1 MCVRF
6 LFALPLILFFPQAS
20 FSADKDSN
28 VVVSASKELYE
39 FVWQKSANNVQ
50 VKQSLNT
57 SYYCNSYRT
66 TIPVAEMYDNETS
79 IDDVDFTVD
88 GKKPKDI
95 KPQYSYYSV
104 DDIFYSD
111 EHICFF
117 PLPLERKGSSSTVS
131 FKKTISDPRYFINI
145 FFSEPYMVMN
155 KEVNIKVPRWM
166 KVELK
171 EMNFKGYQISKSSHY
186 DSGDD
191 ADIYTYTIKNL
202 PAKENENDCPGP
214 SYIYPHILVLSKEAS
229 VDNGKT
235 TYFNTVADQYA
246 WYHQLVSNIGSDEA
260 AVKAKAQEITSGI
273 TNDLD
278 KIKAIFYWMQNNIR
292 YVAFEDGIAGF
303 RPDKANEVIRKK
315 YGDCK
320 GMANATKELLKS
332 LGYDARLCWI
342 GTNHIAY
349 DYSTPSLS
357 VDNHMICALKFQG
370 KMYFLDATENYL
382 AFNEYAERIQGR
394 QCLIEDGDKYI
405 LINIPSTTYQQNS
418 DEEKRILS
426 VNGTDL
432 KGTATHEWRGEEKE
446 YILTELNAVKKDKSE
461 ESFIRY
467 LSNNN
472 KDYILTDLK
481 TSDVNNFDKNLT
493 VSYSINHKNAV
504 SSFGKD
510 YYVDLDF
517 GKEMNDY
524 RFDTSKRD
532 LDYWFP
538 YKTNVIRE
546 TQLII
551 PAGYTVTSLPPS
563 VEIKNANYEFTITY
577 TQTPDKLIYKK
588 NLIIKNTKL
597 VKSEFTQWNKDIEKL
612 DASYNEQI
620 ILTAK

>member
-57 SYYCNSYRT
+57 SYYCNSFRT

-79 IDDVDFTVD
+79 IDNVDFIVD

-95 KPQYSYYSV
+95 KPQFSYYSV

-111 EHICFF
+111 EHICFL

-145 FFSEPYMVMN
+145 FFSESYMVMS

-171 EMNFKGYQISKSSHY
+171 EMNFKGYEISTSSHY

-191 ADIYTYTIKNL
+191 ADIYTYSMKNL
-202 PAKENENDCPGP
+202 PARESEDDSPGP
-214 SYIYPHILVLSKEAS
+214 SYIYPHILVLSKEANI
-229 VDNGKT
+229 DNNKT

-246 WYHQLVSNIGSDEA
+246 WYHQLVNNIGSDEA
-260 AVKAKAQEITSGI
+260 AVKAKAQEITAGI
-273 TNDLD
+273 ANDID

-292 YVAFEDGIAGF
+292 YAAFEDGIAGF

-382 AFNEYAERIQGR
+382 GFNEYAERIQGR

-405 LINIPSTTYQQNS
+405 LTNIPSTTYEQNS

-432 KGTATHEWRGEEKE
+432 KGTATHEWKGEEKE
-446 YILTELNAVKKDKSE
+446 YILMELNAVKKDKSE

-472 KDYILTDLK
+472 
-481 TSDVNNFDKNLT
+481 
-493 VSYSINHKNAV
+493 
-504 SSFGKD
+504 KD

-551 PAGYTVTSLPPS
+551 PAGYTVTSLPPNA
-563 VEIKNANYEFTITY
+563 EIKNVNYE
-577 TQTPDKLIYKK
+577 
-588 NLIIKNTKL
+588 
-597 VKSEFTQWNKDIEKL
+597 
-612 DASYNEQI
+612 
-620 ILTAK
+620 

>member
-117 PLPLERKGSSSTVS
+117 PLPLEKKGSSSTVS

-260 AVKAKAQEITSGI
+260 AVKAKAQEITSGVA
-273 TNDLD
+273 NDLD

-382 AFNEYAERIQGR
+382 GFNEYAERIQGR

-405 LINIPSTTYQQNS
+405 LTNIPSTTYEQNS

-432 KGTATHEWRGEEKE
+432 KGTATHEWKGEEKE
-446 YILTELNAVKKDKSE
+446 
-461 ESFIRY
+461 
-467 LSNNN
+467 
-472 KDYILTDLK
+472 
-481 TSDVNNFDKNLT
+481 
-493 VSYSINHKNAV
+493 
-504 SSFGKD
+504 
-510 YYVDLDF
+510 
-517 GKEMNDY
+517 Y

-551 PAGYTVTSLPPS
+551 PAGYTVTSLPPNA
-563 VEIKNANYEFTITY
+563 EIKNANYEFTITY

-597 VKSEFTQWNKDIEKL
+597 AKSEFTQWNKDIEKL

-620 ILTAK
+620 VLTAK

>member
-50 VKQSLNT
+50 VKQSLTT

-117 PLPLERKGSSSTVS
+117 PLPLEKKGSSSTVS

-171 EMNFKGYQISKSSHY
+171 EMNFKGYQISKSSHF
-186 DSGDD
+186 
-191 ADIYTYTIKNL
+191 
-202 PAKENENDCPGP
+202 
-214 SYIYPHILVLSKEAS
+214 
-229 VDNGKT
+229 DNGKT

-278 KIKAIFYWMQNNIR
+278 KIKAVFYWMQKNIR
-292 YVAFEDGIAGF
+292 YVAIDDGIAGF
-303 RPDKANEVIRKK
+303 RPDKENEVIRKK
-315 YGDCK
+315 YGDCI
-320 GMANATKELLKS
+320 GMANATKGLLKC
-332 LGYDARLCWI
+332 LVYDSRLCWI

-349 DYSTPSLS
+349 DYSTLSLS

-382 AFNEYAERIQGR
+382 GFNEYAERIQGR

-405 LINIPSTTYQQNS
+405 LTNIPSTTYEQNS

-432 KGTATHEWRGEEKE
+432 KGTATHEWKGEEKE
-446 YILTELNAVKKDKSE
+446 YNLTELNAVKKDKSE

-493 VSYSINHKNAV
+493 VSYSVNYKNAV

-577 TQTPDKLIYKK
+577 TQTADKLIYKK

-612 DASYNEQI
+612 VASYNEQI
-620 ILTAK
+620 VLTAK